1 MWEPRLKVSD
11 SQANVVVWNT
21 PTGPAVRL
29 EVFAP
34 GLTVPAVMREVVA
47 HIERELSDERDLDL
61 TDTDD
66 ELNADAPAHNVVLHL
81 HRLPN
86 GRGYGRSTGPLD
98 APVEYPR
105 TNLRTLMEAAL
116 SCLHPG

>member
-1 MWEPRLKVSD
+1 MWEPHLKVHE

-21 PTGPAVRL
+21 PSGPAVRL

-34 GLTVPAVMREVVA
+34 GLTIRAVVREVVA
-47 HIERELSDERDLDL
+47 HIEHELSDERDLDL

-66 ELNADAPAHNVVLHL
+66 ELSADAPATEVVLHL

-86 GRGYGRSTGPLD
+86 GLGYGRGTGPLD
-98 APVEYPR
+98 APAAYPR
-105 TNLRTLMEAAL
+105 TNLRTLMEVAL
-116 SCLHPG
+116 TCLRAR